1 MAVMPM
7 KRISIYALKNRRK
20 QILELI
26 QRRGVVEIDDR
37 KADETVFAKMDT
49 VPAKSRFENNAAA
62 LQSAL
67 DALDKLEP
75 PEKSLFASL
84 NGRDA
89 IPLSKYQETADG
101 AGELLKIASRINTLW
116 KKCADNRAEILR
128 LQTQIRALEPWM
140 KLDISMRTISTP
152 TTSVFTGSFPVEYT
166 EETLRAKIAEGAPD
180 VDGVVVEILSASP
193 QQTCAFLMC
202 HISQGLKL
210 ETYLRSIGFT
220 YPAEPSKVPPAERVD
235 ILNRRIA
242 ALQKEIDENEAEIRT
257 HKNRREDLLYTID
270 YFTMRTEQY
279 DVLGRLWQSPHVFLI
294 TGYIPAENTEA
305 LKAELTT
312 TQEAY
317 VELCDPS
324 DADDVPVKLKNNKF
338 AAPVEGV
345 LESYSMPGK
354 HEIDPSGI
362 MAVFYYFL
370 FGMMLSDAGYG
381 LVMVLG
387 CGIILHKF
395 KNMEEGLRKTLT
407 MFLYCG
413 ISTIFWGIL
422 FGSFFGDA
430 ITVIAKTF
438 FNTDIVIPPL
448 WFTPVDEPMRLLLFS
463 FLVGIIHLFAGLGAQ
478 FYQLA
483 KQGKWLDAI
492 YDVVFWYL
500 LVGGAIIYLLSMQ
513 MFADMVALSFTLPAS
528 VGTAGIIA
536 AGIGAVGIVLTS
548 GRSSKS
554 IGKRFLKGLYG
565 LYGVSSYLSDILSY
579 SRLLALGLATGVI
592 ASVFNQMGAMPGN
605 NQLGVIIFIFAF
617 VVGHTLNIGINVLGA
632 YVHTNRLQF
641 VEFFGKFFE
650 GGGRKFAPFTTKT
663 KYFKITEEK

>member
-235 ILNRRIA
+235 ILNGRIA
-242 ALQKEIDENEAEIRT
+242 ALQKRDR
-257 HKNRREDLLYTID
+257 
-270 YFTMRTEQY
+270 
-279 DVLGRLWQSPHVFLI
+279 
-294 TGYIPAENTEA
+294 
-305 LKAELTT
+305 
-312 TQEAY
+312 
-317 VELCDPS
+317 
-324 DADDVPVKLKNNKF
+324 
-338 AAPVEGV
+338 
-345 LESYSMPGK
+345 
-354 HEIDPSGI
+354 
-362 MAVFYYFL
+362 
-370 FGMMLSDAGYG
+370 
-381 LVMVLG
+381 
-387 CGIILHKF
+387 
-395 KNMEEGLRKTLT
+395 
-407 MFLYCG
+407 
-413 ISTIFWGIL
+413 
-422 FGSFFGDA
+422 
-430 ITVIAKTF
+430 
-438 FNTDIVIPPL
+438 
-448 WFTPVDEPMRLLLFS
+448 
-463 FLVGIIHLFAGLGAQ
+463 
-478 FYQLA
+478 
-483 KQGKWLDAI
+483 
-492 YDVVFWYL
+492 
-500 LVGGAIIYLLSMQ
+500 
-513 MFADMVALSFTLPAS
+513 
-528 VGTAGIIA
+528 
-536 AGIGAVGIVLTS
+536 
-548 GRSSKS
+548 
-554 IGKRFLKGLYG
+554 
-565 LYGVSSYLSDILSY
+565 
-579 SRLLALGLATGVI
+579 
-592 ASVFNQMGAMPGN
+592 
-605 NQLGVIIFIFAF
+605 
-617 VVGHTLNIGINVLGA
+617 
-632 YVHTNRLQF
+632 
-641 VEFFGKFFE
+641 
-650 GGGRKFAPFTTKT
+650 
-663 KYFKITEEK
+663 

>member
-210 ETYLRSIGFT
+210 ETYLRSNEI
-220 YPAEPSKVPPAERVD
+220 YVSLLEQIPPFAPEAQVIAFSGDGGCILIVEIVLIHD
-235 ILNRRIA
+235 ILDDPVFVF
-242 ALQKEIDENEAEIRT
+242 IDHKWTSAT
-257 HKNRREDLLYTID
+257 HCIISQT
-270 YFTMRTEQY
+270 
-279 DVLGRLWQSPHVFLI
+279 GR
-294 TGYIPAENTEA
+294 
-305 LKAELTT
+305 
-312 TQEAY
+312 
-317 VELCDPS
+317 
-324 DADDVPVKLKNNKF
+324 
-338 AAPVEGV
+338 
-345 LESYSMPGK
+345 
-354 HEIDPSGI
+354 
-362 MAVFYYFL
+362 
-370 FGMMLSDAGYG
+370 G
-381 LVMVLG
+381 LVAVLQ
-387 CGIILHKF
+387 CFFLH
-395 KNMEEGLRKTLT
+395 TA
-407 MFLYCG
+407 
-413 ISTIFWGIL
+413 
-422 FGSFFGDA
+422 DH
-430 ITVIAKTF
+430 
-438 FNTDIVIPPL
+438 
-448 WFTPVDEPMRLLLFS
+448 FS
-463 FLVGIIHLFAGLGAQ
+463 
-478 FYQLA
+478 
-483 KQGKWLDAI
+483 
-492 YDVVFWYL
+492 
-500 LVGGAIIYLLSMQ
+500 
-513 MFADMVALSFTLPAS
+513 
-528 VGTAGIIA
+528 
-536 AGIGAVGIVLTS
+536 
-548 GRSSKS
+548 R
-554 IGKRFLKGLYG
+554 
-565 LYGVSSYLSDILSY
+565 
-579 SRLLALGLATGVI
+579 
-592 ASVFNQMGAMPGN
+592 
-605 NQLGVIIFIFAF
+605 
-617 VVGHTLNIGINVLGA
+617 
-632 YVHTNRLQF
+632 
-641 VEFFGKFFE
+641 
-650 GGGRKFAPFTTKT
+650 
-663 KYFKITEEK
+663 

>member
-166 EETLRAKIAEGAPD
+166 EETLRAKIAEGVPD

-235 ILNRRIA
+235 ILNGRIA

-270 YFTMRTEQY
+270 YFTMRTEKY

-294 TGYIPAENTEA
+294 TGYIPAENAEA
-305 LKAELTT
+305 LKTELET

-413 ISTIFWGIL
+413 ISTVFWGIL
-422 FGSFFGDA
+422 FGSFFGDL
-430 ITVIAKTF
+430 INVIRT
-438 FNTDIVIPPL
+438 NYLGLP
-448 WFTPVDEPMRLLLFS
+448 EMRLYLWLNPQGDDLMTTMLWCFLF
-463 FLVGIIHLFAGLGAQ
+463 GIVHLFVGLAIKG
-478 FYQLA
+478 YLEW
-483 KQGKWLDAI
+483 KQGDRFGAI
-492 YDVVFWYL
+492 CDVLSVYL
-500 LVGGAIIYLLSMQ
+500 AVGGAAPICAGMIINVPDIYKT
-513 MFADMVALSFTLPAS
+513 VGKYCAL
-528 VGTAGIIA
+528 VGVVLIILTA
-536 AGIGAVGIVLTS
+536 
-548 GRSSKS
+548 GRSSKG
-554 IGKRFLKGLYG
+554 IFGKLGSGLYA
-565 LYGVSSYLSDILSY
+565 LYNTISGYLSDVLSY
-579 SRLLALGLATGVI
+579 SRLLALGLVTGI
-592 ASVFNQMGAMPGN
+592 IGSVVNLMGTLPENMVVKTILFAVVFV
-605 NQLGVIIFIFAF
+605 LGHAINF
-617 VVGHTLNIGINVLGA
+617 GINVIGA
-632 YVHTNRLQF
+632 YVHTNRLQY
-641 VEFFGKFFE
+641 VEFFSRFYE
-650 GGGRKFAPFTTKT
+650 GGGRAFNPLKVNSST
-663 KYFKITEEK
+663 FKLKEENYNG

>member
-1 MAVMPM
+1 
-7 KRISIYALKNRRK
+7 
-20 QILELI
+20 
-26 QRRGVVEIDDR
+26 
-37 KADETVFAKMDT
+37 
-49 VPAKSRFENNAAA
+49 
-62 LQSAL
+62 
-67 DALDKLEP
+67 
-75 PEKSLFASL
+75 
-84 NGRDA
+84 
-89 IPLSKYQETADG
+89 
-101 AGELLKIASRINTLW
+101 
-116 KKCADNRAEILR
+116 
-128 LQTQIRALEPWM
+128 M

-235 ILNRRIA
+235 ILNGRIA
-242 ALQKEIDENEAEIRT
+242 ALQKEIDKNEAEIRT

-270 YFTMRTEQY
+270 YFTMRTEKY

-294 TGYIPAENTEA
+294 TGYIPAENAEA
-305 LKAELTT
+305 LKTELTT

-492 YDVVFWYL
+492 YDVVLVSARRRRDYL
-500 LVGGAIIYLLSMQ
+500 SAFHADVRRHGGAFLY
-513 MFADMVALSFTLPAS
+513 
-528 VGTAGIIA
+528 A
-536 AGIGAVGIVLTS
+536 AGIGGHRGHYCGRHRRGRHCAHFGPQLQEHRQALLKRSLRAVRCFELFKRHSLLLETFGSRPCNRRYRFGLQPDGRHARQQPARRDYLYFRLCSGTHAEYRHQCARRVCAHKPLT
-548 GRSSKS
+548 
-554 IGKRFLKGLYG
+554 
-565 LYGVSSYLSDILSY
+565 VC
-579 SRLLALGLATGVI
+579 
-592 ASVFNQMGAMPGN
+592 
-605 NQLGVIIFIFAF
+605 
-617 VVGHTLNIGINVLGA
+617 
-632 YVHTNRLQF
+632 
-641 VEFFGKFFE
+641 
-650 GGGRKFAPFTTKT
+650 
-663 KYFKITEEK
+663 

>member
-128 LQTQIRALEPWM
+128 LQAQIRALEPWM

-235 ILNRRIA
+235 ILNGRIA
-242 ALQKEIDENEAEIRT
+242 ALQKEIDKNEAEIRT

-270 YFTMRTEQY
+270 YFTMRTEKY

-294 TGYIPAENTEA
+294 TGYIPAENAGRGRTG
-305 LKAELTT
+305 
-312 TQEAY
+312 
-317 VELCDPS
+317 
-324 DADDVPVKLKNNKF
+324 KLQ
-338 AAPVEGV
+338 
-345 LESYSMPGK
+345 
-354 HEIDPSGI
+354 H
-362 MAVFYYFL
+362 
-370 FGMMLSDAGYG
+370 AGQ
-381 LVMVLG
+381 
-387 CGIILHKF
+387 
-395 KNMEEGLRKTLT
+395 
-407 MFLYCG
+407 
-413 ISTIFWGIL
+413 
-422 FGSFFGDA
+422 A
-430 ITVIAKTF
+430 
-438 FNTDIVIPPL
+438 
-448 WFTPVDEPMRLLLFS
+448 
-463 FLVGIIHLFAGLGAQ
+463 
-478 FYQLA
+478 
-483 KQGKWLDAI
+483 
-492 YDVVFWYL
+492 
-500 LVGGAIIYLLSMQ
+500 
-513 MFADMVALSFTLPAS
+513 
-528 VGTAGIIA
+528 
-536 AGIGAVGIVLTS
+536 
-548 GRSSKS
+548 
-554 IGKRFLKGLYG
+554 
-565 LYGVSSYLSDILSY
+565 
-579 SRLLALGLATGVI
+579 
-592 ASVFNQMGAMPGN
+592 
-605 NQLGVIIFIFAF
+605 
-617 VVGHTLNIGINVLGA
+617 
-632 YVHTNRLQF
+632 
-641 VEFFGKFFE
+641 
-650 GGGRKFAPFTTKT
+650 
-663 KYFKITEEK
+663 

>member
-7 KRISIYALKNRRK
+7 KRIAIYALKNRRK

-37 KADETVFAKMDT
+37 KADETVFARMDT
-49 VPAKSRFENNAAA
+49 VPAKARFENNAASLQAA
-62 LQSAL
+62 LE
-67 DALDKLEP
+67 ALDKLEP
-75 PEKSLFASL
+75 PEKSLLASL
-84 NGRDA
+84 NGRDP
-89 IPLSKYQETADG
+89 IPLSKYEETAQQ
-101 AGELLKIASRINTLW
+101 AGELLKTASRINVLW

-140 KLDISMRTISTP
+140 KLDISMRTLGTP
-152 TTSVFTGSFPVEYT
+152 TTSVFIGSFPTEYT
-166 EETLRAKIAEGAPD
+166 EETLRAMIAEGAPE
-180 VDGVVVEILSASP
+180 VDGVTVEVLSAAA
-193 QQTCAFLMC
+193 QQTCVFLMC

-220 YPAEPSKVPPAERVD
+220 YPAEPSKTPPANRVQK
-235 ILNRRIA
+235 LNGRIE
-242 ALQKEIDENEAEIRT
+242 ALQAEIDGAEAEIRT
-257 HKNRREDLLYTID
+257 FKDRREAILYTID
-270 YFTMRTEQY
+270 YFTMRTEKY
-279 DVLGRLWQSPHVFLI
+279 DVLGRLWQSPHVFII
-294 TGYIPAENTEA
+294 TGYVPAENADA
-305 LKAELTT
+305 LKEELETKL
-312 TQEAY
+312 EAY
-317 VELCDPS
+317 VELSAPDEN
-324 DADDVPVKLKNNKF
+324 DDVPVKLKNNAF

-354 HEIDPSGI
+354 KEIDPSTI
-362 MAVFYYFL
+362 MAIFYYFL

-381 LVMVLG
+381 LLMVLG
-387 CGIILHKF
+387 CGIILWKF

-407 MFLYCG
+407 MFFYCG
-413 ISTIFWGIL
+413 ISTTFWGIL

-430 ITVIAKTF
+430 VTVIGKTF
-438 FNTDIVIPPL
+438 FNADVGIPAL
-448 WFTPVDEPMRLLLFS
+448 WFVPVEEPMRLLLFS

-483 KQGKWLDAI
+483 RQGKWLDAI
-492 YDVVFWYL
+492 YDVVFWYM
-500 LVGGAIIYLLSMQ
+500 LVGGGIVYLLSMQ
-513 MFADMVALSFTLPAS
+513 MFADMVALSFTLPAA
-528 VGTAGIIA
+528 VGNAGAIA
-536 AGIGAVGIVLTS
+536 AGIGAVGIIFTS
-548 GRSSKS
+548 GRASRNP
-554 IGKRFLKGLYG
+554 GKRLLKGLYG

-605 NQLGVIIFIFAF
+605 NPLGVVIFIFAF
-617 VVGHTLNIGINVLGA
+617 VVGHTLNLGINVLGA

-641 VEFFGKFFE
+641 VEFFGKFYE